1 MSSRTFIAREEK
13 PMSGFKPSLTL
24 FGTNAENPRTLK
36 NNVIYTLPVF
46 YE

>member
-36 NNVIYTLPVF
+36 NYAKSTLPGL
-46 YE
+46 YK